1 MAKKTEQALKIIA
14 SWTPTS
20 GPSASL
26 PGTADLMMLA
36 VPDFEGMNLRIAS
49 GRLAIH
55 AAVAC
60 DFTVPGAA
68 EKASARVQEI
78 KAALES
84 TGTVHSFSATAGAVP
99 VGTAE
104 RLA

>member
-1 MAKKTEQALKIIA
+1 MGKKTEQALKVIA
-14 SWTPTS
+14 SWTPHEI
-20 GPSASL
+20 PAREMI
-26 PGTADLMMLA
+26 DA
-36 VPDFEGMNLRIAS
+36 VDELKDKLLTISS
-49 GRLAIH
+49 GRLSIH

-68 EKASARVQEI
+68 EKASARVQGI
-78 KAALES
+78 KKALEAR
-84 TGTVHSFSATAGAVP
+84 GTVHSFSATAGAVP

>member
-1 MAKKTEQALKIIA
+1 MAKKTQQALKIIA
-14 SWTPTS
+14 SWTPHEI
-20 GPSASL
+20 PAREML
-26 PGTADLMMLA
+26 DAIDDLKEMPLTI
-36 VPDFEGMNLRIAS
+36 GS
-49 GRLAIH
+49 GRLSIH
-55 AAVAC
+55 ASVSC

-99 VGTAE
+99 VGTSE
-104 RLA
+104 QLA

>member
-1 MAKKTEQALKIIA
+1 MAKKTQQALKIIA
-14 SWTPTS
+14 SWTPNKLVAEGMLVTQ
-20 GPSASL
+20 GNL
-26 PGTADLMMLA
+26 ADL
-36 VPDFEGMNLRIAS
+36 PIHIGS
-49 GRLAIH
+49 GRLSIH

-104 RLA
+104 QVA

>member
-14 SWTPTS
+14 SWTLYQ
-20 GPSASL
+20 GA
-26 PGTADLMMLA
+26 AYDLMLA
-36 VPDFEGMNLRIAS
+36 LRLGHLTIAS
-49 GRLAIH
+49 GRLSIH

-104 RLA
+104 QLA